1 MLQSLKMIRRNPMP
15 PSRTRTIVIAGVLS
29 AISIL
34 LAVTPIG
41 YLISIAGVSATTM
54 HIPVIIGAILEGP
67 VVGALIGLV
76 FGVTSLIRSAVAPN
90 GPIDPFFV
98 NPLLSIL
105 PRLFIGPV
113 AWLLWRAL
121 RRWPAIGLVAA
132 GAAGS
137 ITNTVLV
144 LGMLGLLLPTDF
156 KLTADFVITDAI
168 KWPFLGGIATSSG
181 VLEMIVSA
189 VIVLAVLSAW
199 FQIDTGRKKSNL

>member
-1 MLQSLKMIRRNPMP
+1 MA

-41 YLISIAGVSATTM
+41 YLISIAGISATTM

-76 FGVTSLIRSAVAPN
+76 FGVTSLIRAAVAPN
-90 GPIDPFFV
+90 GPIDPLFV
-98 NPLLSIL
+98 NPLLSVL

-113 AWLLWRAL
+113 AWLVWRAL
-121 RRWPAIGLVAA
+121 RRWPAVGLAAA

-137 ITNTVLV
+137 MTNTILV
-144 LGMLGLLLPTDF
+144 LGMLGLLLPANF
-156 KLTADFVITDAI
+156 KLTDTLILTDAL
-168 KWPFLGGIATSSG
+168 KWPFLGGVATTSG

-189 VIVLAVLSAW
+189 VIVMAVLAAW
-199 FQIDTGRKKSNL
+199 FQIDTRRKGSNV

>member
-1 MLQSLKMIRRNPMP
+1 MS
-15 PSRTRTIVIAGVLS
+15 PSRTRKIVIAGVLS

-41 YLISIAGVSATTM
+41 YLITIAGISATTM

-76 FGVTSLIRSAVAPN
+76 FGVTSLIRAAVAPN
-90 GPIDPFFV
+90 GPIDPLFI
-98 NPLLSIL
+98 NPLLSVL

-113 AWLLWRAL
+113 AWLVWRAL
-121 RRWPAIGLVAA
+121 KRWPVVGLAAA

-144 LGMLGLLLPTDF
+144 LGMLGLFLPANF
-156 KLTADFVITDAI
+156 KLSDQLILTDTV
-168 KWPFLGGIATSSG
+168 KWPFLGGIATTSG

-189 VIVLAVLSAW
+189 VIVVAVLVIW
-199 FQIDTGRKKSNL
+199 FQIDTKRKGSDI

>member
-1 MLQSLKMIRRNPMP
+1 MS
-15 PSRTRTIVIAGVLS
+15 PSRTRKIVIAGVLS

-41 YLISIAGVSATTM
+41 YLITIAGVSATTM

-76 FGVTSLIRSAVAPN
+76 FGVTSLIRAAVAPN
-90 GPIDPFFV
+90 GPIDPLFI
-98 NPLLSIL
+98 NPLLSVL

-113 AWLLWRAL
+113 AWLVWRAL
-121 RRWPAIGLVAA
+121 RRWPVVGLAA
-132 GAAGS
+132 SGAAGS

-144 LGMLGLLLPTDF
+144 LGMLGLFLPANF
-156 KLTADFVITDAI
+156 KLSDQLVLNGAT
-168 KWPFLGGIATSSG
+168 KWPFLAGVATTSG

-189 VIVLAVLSAW
+189 VVVVAVLVIW
-199 FQIDTGRKKSNL
+199 FQIDTKRKGADL

>member
-1 MLQSLKMIRRNPMP
+1 MS

-41 YLISIAGVSATTM
+41 YFISIAGVSATTI

-76 FGVTSLIRSAVAPN
+76 FGVTSLIRSVVAPN
-90 GPIDPFFV
+90 GPIDPLFV
-98 NPLLSIL
+98 NPLLSVL

-113 AWLLWRAL
+113 AWLVWRSL
-121 RRWPAIGLVAA
+121 KRWPAVGLVAA

-144 LGMLGLLLPTDF
+144 LFMLGLFLPENF
-156 KLTADFVITDAI
+156 KLAENFIITSAT
-168 KWPFLGGIATSSG
+168 KWGFLAGIATTSG

-189 VIVLAVLSAW
+189 VIVLAVLSIW
-199 FQIDTGRKKSNL
+199 FQLDTGRKGSNL

>member
-1 MLQSLKMIRRNPMP
+1 MS
-15 PSRTRTIVIAGVLS
+15 PSRTRKIVIAGVLS

-41 YLISIAGVSATTM
+41 YLITIAGVSATTM

-76 FGVTSLIRSAVAPN
+76 FGVTSLIRAAVAPN
-90 GPIDPFFV
+90 GPVDPLFI
-98 NPLLSIL
+98 NPLLSVL

-113 AWLLWRAL
+113 AWLVWRAL
-121 RRWPAIGLVAA
+121 KRWPVVGLAAA

-144 LGMLGLLLPTDF
+144 LVMLGLFLPANF
-156 KLTADFVITDAI
+156 KLTDQLILTDAI
-168 KWPFLGGIATSSG
+168 KWPFLGGIATTTG
-181 VLEMIVSA
+181 VLEMIISA
-189 VIVLAVLSAW
+189 VIVVAVLVIW
-199 FQIDTGRKKSNL
+199 FQIDTKRKGSDL

>member
-1 MLQSLKMIRRNPMP
+1 MS

-41 YLISIAGVSATTM
+41 YLISIAGISATTM

-67 VVGALIGLV
+67 VVGAIIGLV
-76 FGVTSLIRSAVAPN
+76 FGLTSLIRSVVAPN
-90 GPIDPFFV
+90 GPIDPLFV
-98 NPLLSIL
+98 NPLLSVL

-113 AWLLWRAL
+113 AWLVWRAL
-121 RRWPAIGLVAA
+121 KRWPAVGLVVA

-137 ITNTVLV
+137 LTNTALV
-144 LGMLGLLLPTDF
+144 LLMLGLMIPANF
-156 KLTADFVITDAI
+156 KLTETFTITDAN
-168 KWPFLGGIATSSG
+168 KWPFLGGIATTSG

-189 VIVLAVLSAW
+189 VIVLAVLSIW
-199 FQIDTGRKKSNL
+199 FQLDTGRKGSNL

>member
-1 MLQSLKMIRRNPMP
+1 MS

-41 YLISIAGVSATTM
+41 YLITIAGVSATTM
-54 HIPVIIGAILEGP
+54 HIPVIIGAVLEGP

-76 FGVTSLIRSAVAPN
+76 FGVTSLIRAATAPN
-90 GPIDPFFV
+90 GPIDPLFI
-98 NPLLSIL
+98 NPLLSVL
-105 PRLFIGPV
+105 PRLFIGPA
-113 AWLLWRAL
+113 AWFAWRAL
-121 RRWPAIGLVAA
+121 RRWPVVGLAAA

-144 LGMLGLLLPTDF
+144 LGLLGLFLPANF
-156 KLTADFVITDAI
+156 KLTDTLILTDSV
-168 KWPFLGGIATSSG
+168 KWPFLAGIATTSG

-189 VIVLAVLSAW
+189 VIVTAVLAAW
-199 FQIDTGRKKSNL
+199 FQIDTGRKKSDL